1 MKNPVTLA
9 LLTLWM
15 ITFTAVGQ
23 TREVHI
29 LSTNDIHANV
39 QAFPQLAAIADSM
52 RTLYPSLLILSA
64 GDNRTGDPIND
75 IYEIPAYPIVAL
87 MNQVGFHA
95 SALGNHE
102 FDTGGAGLGR
112 LTSLAHF
119 THLCANIHP
128 DPSLG
133 IHTRPYQI
141 FDVDGIKVGIVG
153 IVQVGSL
160 GIPDSHPDNCK
171 GLTFTPVEETLQ
183 QYKWLRNECD
193 VVILLSHIGYEDDV
207 KLSKSIPWVDVIVGG
222 HSHTQ
227 LDGGEMHNGILITQT
242 LNRLDNVTHTTITLD
257 GNHIINKKAEN
268 ISVTNCQQKNI
279 VVDEMVKFFSSNPE
293 FTRVLC
299 QVSTPFTTYEELGC
313 MMCDAIKAETGADI
327 AFINRGGVRFD
338 THPTGPFTVS
348 EVLQLDPFG
357 NDVVEVNL
365 TGEELRQMLLSCSNN
380 DKYGPPCVSGC
391 NLEYTTDKNNSTLV
405 KNVKLLTTEGKK
417 FDLKRTYKVATQ
429 SYTMAICTSPHKD
442 PGRSINIQTSNM
454 IMKYLEKCGAIDY
467 AGACRVTP
475 SK

>member
-1 MKNPVTLA
+1 MKNRVILA

-15 ITFTAVGQ
+15 ITFTAIGQ
-23 TREVHI
+23 IREVHI

-52 RTLYPSLLILSA
+52 RTLYPSLLVLSA

-171 GLTFTPVEETLQ
+171 GLTFSPVEETLQ

-193 VVILLSHIGYEDDV
+193 VVILLSHIGYEDDM
-207 KLSKSIPWVDVIVGG
+207 KLSKDIPWVDVIVGG

-257 GNHIINKKAEN
+257 GSRIISKKAEN
-268 ISVTNCQQKNI
+268 ISVTKCQQKNI

-293 FTRVLC
+293 FTRILC
-299 QVSTPFTTYEELGC
+299 QVTTPFTTYEELGC
-313 MMCDAIKAETGADI
+313 MMCDAIKAETGSDV

-391 NLEYTTDKNNSTLV
+391 NLEYTTDKNDSTLV

-442 PGRSINIQTSNM
+442 PGRSINIQTANI
-454 IMKYLEKCGAIDY
+454 IMNYLEKCGAIDY